1 MQYIYT
7 AYLNLDNMVYLMLT
21 SKELMEQTGISRATL
36 NNYVALGILPSPI
49 VKTPEDGEGRTTRI
63 GYFPNEALTRVKKVQ
78 EMKKEGMSIAD
89 IAEKLS
95 SKTRHRYPLEEPAAE
110 KPPKSDRSST
120 QPIYGNG
127 TSNRLSMELTID
139 SFPGPAYMVDN
150 NFDLM
155 WWNESAEKQIFG
167 TRAASAGDLQT
178 RNLLGLLVEAFTGSD
193 PQELMET
200 LRPHLAAAKKRMS
213 KASLSKIYAPL
224 GGEMLSLIESLYDG
238 ASTLEKQPIVH
249 FSSNLK
255 DESGNEVPCDLYVSF
270 YREGILFTYNPV
282 SKNDDFLLQFLA
294 QRNQVIRE
302 LLRKRKPYLSHVAV
316 MVADL
321 QNSVRLCSELPAEEY
336 FQLINDIWQES
347 ESIFRKYY
355 GTHGK
360 HAGDGMVYY
369 FFPQPDC
376 NYVLNAVQCA
386 IELQDMMK
394 KITQRWQVRK
404 GWFNELM
411 LNIGLHEGQEWF
423 GTYHA
428 GAHIEFTVL
437 GETVNYA
444 SRISDF
450 ARDGSTWVTKSM
462 LTQVPSGFRNAINY
476 GIPRKFDEDD
486 HIFVKDTYAN
496 VGSIMELENP
506 INSKFR
512 DIEMIPVTQVRG
524 ISARDI
530 RD

>member
-1 MQYIYT
+1 
-7 AYLNLDNMVYLMLT
+7 MLT

-49 VKTPEDGEGRTTRI
+49 VRTPEDGEGRTTRI
-63 GYFPNEALTRVKKVQ
+63 GYFPDEALERVRKVQ
-78 EMKKEGMSIAD
+78 EMKKEGVSIAE
-89 IAEKLS
+89 IAAQLS
-95 SKTRHRYPLEEPAAE
+95 SKSKARYPLEELQPE
-110 KPPKSDRSST
+110 SST
-120 QPIYGNG
+120 VTRPAPGQPIYGRRP
-127 TSNRLSMELTID
+127 SNKLTMELTID
-139 SFPGPAYMVDN
+139 NFPGPAYMVDN
-150 NFDLM
+150 NFELM
-155 WWNESAEKQIFG
+155 WWNEHAVDLVFG
-167 TRAASAGDLQT
+167 ARASSNGDLQT
-178 RNLLGLLVEAFTGSD
+178 RNLLSLLVEAYNGSD
-193 PQELMET
+193 QQDLMDT
-200 LRPHLAAAKKRMS
+200 LQPHLAAAKKRIS
-213 KASLSKIYAPL
+213 KKALTSIYAPL
-224 GGEMLSLIESLYDG
+224 GGEMLSLIESLYEG
-238 ASTLEKQPIVH
+238 AKTIEKQPIVQ
-249 FSSNLK
+249 FNATLK
-255 DESGNEVPCDLYVSF
+255 NAQGKDMPYDLYVSF
-270 YREGILFTYNPV
+270 YREGILFTYSPV
-282 SKNDDFLLQFLA
+282 TKDDDILLRFLA

-321 QNSVRLCSELPAEEY
+321 QNSVRLCSELPADEY

-347 ESIFRKYY
+347 EPIFRKYY

-450 ARDGSTWVTKSM
+450 ARGGSTWVTKSM

-476 GIPRKFDEDD
+476 GIPRKYDDRD

-496 VGSIMELENP
+496 VGTILELGDP
-506 INSKFR
+506 VNSKFR
-512 DIEMIPVTQVRG
+512 DIEMIPVTQIRG
-524 ISARDI
+524 ISAQDI
-530 RD
+530 KE

>member
-1 MQYIYT
+1 M
-7 AYLNLDNMVYLMLT
+7 LN
-21 SKELMEQTGISRATL
+21 SKELMEQSGISRATL

-63 GYFPNEALTRVKKVQ
+63 GYFPNEALDRVKKVQ
-78 EMKKEGMSIAD
+78 EMKKDGISIAE
-89 IAEKLS
+89 IANQLS
-95 SKTRHRYPLEEPAAE
+95 SKSRHRYPLEEPVIKENKEPA
-110 KPPKSDRSST
+110 KPSK

-127 TSNRLSMELTID
+127 TSSRLSMELTID

-150 NFDLM
+150 NFELM
-155 WWNESAEKQIFG
+155 WWNEHAEKTVFG
-167 TRAASAGDLQT
+167 PRATASGDLQT
-178 RNLLGLLVEAFTGSD
+178 RNLLSLLVEAYEGSD
-193 PQELMET
+193 TQDLMET
-200 LRPHLAAAKKRMS
+200 LQPHLAAAKKRMS
-213 KASLSKIYAPL
+213 KSALTKIYAPL
-224 GGEMLSLIESLYDG
+224 GGEMLSLIESLYEG
-238 ASTLEKQPIVH
+238 ASAIEKQPIVH
-249 FSSNLK
+249 FSATLK
-255 DESGNEVPCDLYVSF
+255 DSTGQDVPCDLYISF
-270 YREGILFTYNPV
+270 YREGILFTYNQV

-336 FQLINDIWQES
+336 FNLINDIWQES
-347 ESIFRKYY
+347 EPIFRKYY

-394 KITQRWQVRK
+394 KITQRWQIRK
-404 GWFNELM
+404 GWFNELL

-462 LTQVPSGFRNAINY
+462 LTQVPSGFRNAVNY
-476 GIPRKFDEDD
+476 GIPRKYDEDD

-496 VGSIMELENP
+496 VGSILELDDP

-524 ISARDI
+524 ISTQDI
-530 RD
+530 RN

>member
-1 MQYIYT
+1 
-7 AYLNLDNMVYLMLT
+7 MLT
-21 SKELMEQTGISRATL
+21 SKELMEQSGISRATL

-49 VKTPEDGEGRTTRI
+49 VKTPEDGEGRATRI
-63 GYFPNEALTRVKKVQ
+63 GYFPDEALERVKKVQ
-78 EMKKEGMSIAD
+78 ELKKEGRSIAD
-89 IAEKLS
+89 IAKELS
-95 SKTRHRYPLEEPAAE
+95 SKSKARYPLEDLQPESSLEPTQSE
-110 KPPKSDRSST
+110 KPN
-120 QPIYGNG
+120 QPLYGPG
-127 TSNRLSMELTID
+127 PSNRLAMELTID

-150 NFDLM
+150 NFELM
-155 WWNESAEKQIFG
+155 WWNEHAERRVFG
-167 TRAASAGDLQT
+167 KRASTTGDLQT
-178 RNLLGLLVEAFTGSD
+178 RNLLGLLVEAYEGSD
-193 PQELMET
+193 QQELMET
-200 LRPHLAAAKKRMS
+200 LRPHLAAAKKR
-213 KASLSKIYAPL
+213 LSKQALTKIYTPL

-238 ASTLEKQPIVH
+238 AQSIEKQPIVQ
-249 FSSNLK
+249 FSATLK
-255 DESGNEVPCDLYVSF
+255 NDLGKDQPYDLYLSF
-270 YREGILFTYNPV
+270 YREGILFTYSPV
-282 SKNDDFLLQFLA
+282 TKDDDFLLRFLA

-302 LLRKRKPYLSHVAV
+302 LLRRRKPYLSHVAV

-321 QNSVRLCSELPAEEY
+321 QNSVRLCSELPADEY

-347 ESIFRKYY
+347 EPIFRKYY

-394 KITQRWQVRK
+394 RITQKWQVRK

-462 LTQVPSGFRNAINY
+462 LTQVPSGYRGAINY
-476 GIPRKFDEDD
+476 GIPRRFDEND

-496 VGSIMELENP
+496 VGTILELDNP
-506 INSKFR
+506 MNAKFR
-512 DIEMIPVTQVRG
+512 DIEMIPVTQIRG
-524 ISARDI
+524 ISTQDI
-530 RD
+530 RK

>member
-1 MQYIYT
+1 
-7 AYLNLDNMVYLMLT
+7 MLT

-63 GYFPNEALTRVKKVQ
+63 GYFPNEALERVRKVQ
-78 EMKKEGMSIAD
+78 EMKKQGSSIAE

-95 SKTRHRYPLEEPAAE
+95 SKTRHRYPLEEPVVE
-110 KPPKSDRSST
+110 DKEGESPKAT
-120 QPIYGNG
+120 QPTYGGNP
-127 TSNRLSMELTID
+127 SRRLSMELTID

-150 NFDLM
+150 NFELM
-155 WWNESAEKQIFG
+155 WWNEHAEKNVFG
-167 TRAASAGDLQT
+167 PRASAAGDLQT
-178 RNLLGLLVEAFTGSD
+178 RNLLGLLVEAFEGDD
-193 PQELMET
+193 PQDLMEI
-200 LRPHLAAAKKRMS
+200 LKPHLAAAKKRMT
-213 KASLSKIYAPL
+213 KTNLNKIYAPL

-238 ASTLEKQPIVH
+238 ATAIEKQPIVH
-249 FSSNLK
+249 FSTFLL
-255 DESGNEVPCDLYVSF
+255 DDSGKEVPCDLYVSF
-270 YREGILFTYNPV
+270 YREGILFTYNQV

-347 ESIFRKYY
+347 EPIFRKYY

-394 KITQRWQVRK
+394 KITQRWQIRK

-476 GIPRKFDEDD
+476 GIPRKYDD
-486 HIFVKDTYAN
+486 HDNLFVKDTYAN
-496 VGSIMELENP
+496 VGTILELNNP
-506 INSKFR
+506 MNSKFR

-524 ISARDI
+524 ISAQDI
-530 RD
+530 RN

>member
-1 MQYIYT
+1 
-7 AYLNLDNMVYLMLT
+7 A
-21 SKELMEQTGISRATL
+21 
-36 NNYVALGILPSPI
+36 
-49 VKTPEDGEGRTTRI
+49 
-63 GYFPNEALTRVKKVQ
+63 
-78 EMKKEGMSIAD
+78 
-89 IAEKLS
+89 
-95 SKTRHRYPLEEPAAE
+95 
-110 KPPKSDRSST
+110 
-120 QPIYGNG
+120 
-127 TSNRLSMELTID
+127 SNRLSMELSID

-150 NFDLM
+150 NFELM
-155 WWNESAEKQIFG
+155 WWNNHAEDQVFG
-167 TRAASAGDLQT
+167 PRISGHGDLQT
-178 RNLLGLLVEAFTGSD
+178 RNVLSLLVEAFDGHDT
-193 PQELMET
+193 QELMDT

-213 KASLSKIYAPL
+213 KSSLTKIYAPL
-224 GGEMLSLIESLYDG
+224 GGEMLSLIESLYEG
-238 ASTLEKQPIVH
+238 AQSIEKQPIVH
-249 FSSNLK
+249 FSTQLK
-255 DESGNEVPCDLYVSF
+255 DRNNNEIPCDLYVSF
-270 YREGILFTYNPV
+270 YREGILFTYNQV

-347 ESIFRKYY
+347 EPIFRKYY

-394 KITQRWQVRK
+394 KITQRWQIRK

-462 LTQVPSGFRNAINY
+462 LTQVPSGFRQAINY
-476 GIPRKFDEDD
+476 GIPRKYDD
-486 HIFVKDTYAN
+486 HEQLFVKDTYAN
-496 VGSIMELENP
+496 VGTILELDNP

-512 DIEMIPVTQVRG
+512 DIEMIPVTQIRG
-524 ISARDI
+524 ISSQDI
-530 RD
+530 RS

>member
-1 MQYIYT
+1 
-7 AYLNLDNMVYLMLT
+7 MLT

-49 VKTPEDGEGRTTRI
+49 VKTPEDGDGRATRI
-63 GYFPNEALTRVKKVQ
+63 GYFPNEALERVRKVQ
-78 EMKKEGMSIAD
+78 AMKKDGASIAE
-89 IAEKLS
+89 IAEQLS
-95 SKTRHRYPLEEPAAE
+95 SKTGARYPLSEPQE
-110 KPPKSDRSST
+110 GGQVKSEPPSPAR
-120 QPIYGNG
+120 QPIYGRT
-127 TSNRLSMELTID
+127 TSDRLSMELTID

-150 NFDLM
+150 NFELM
-155 WWNESAEKQIFG
+155 WWNRHAEESVFG
-167 TRAASAGDLQT
+167 PRLSNAGDLQT
-178 RNLLGLLVEAFTGSD
+178 RNLLSLLVEAFDGDDT
-193 PQELMET
+193 QELMEI
-200 LRPHLAAAKKRMS
+200 LRPHLAAAKKRLS
-213 KASLSKIYAPL
+213 KTALTKIYAPL
-224 GGEMLSLIESLYDG
+224 GGEMLSLIEALYEG
-238 ASTLEKQPIVH
+238 AQTIEKQPIVH
-249 FSSNLK
+249 FSTYLK
-255 DESGNEVPCDLYVSF
+255 DRNNNEVPCDLYLSF
-270 YREGILFTYNPV
+270 YREGILFTYNQV

-336 FQLINDIWQES
+336 FHLINDIWQES
-347 ESIFRKYY
+347 EPIFRKYY

-394 KITQRWQVRK
+394 RITQRWQVRK

-462 LTQVPSGFRNAINY
+462 LTQVPSGFRQAINY
-476 GIPRKFDEDD
+476 GIPRKFDEND
-486 HIFVKDTYAN
+486 HLFVKDTYAN
-496 VGSIMELENP
+496 IGTILELDNP

-524 ISARDI
+524 ISSQDI
-530 RD
+530 R

>member
-1 MQYIYT
+1 
-7 AYLNLDNMVYLMLT
+7 MLS
-21 SKELMEQTGISRATL
+21 SKDLMEQSGISRATL
-36 NNYVALGILPSPI
+36 NNYVALGILPSPV
-49 VKTPEDGEGRTTRI
+49 VKSPVDGEEGRATRI
-63 GYFPNEALTRVKKVQ
+63 GYFPNEALDRVQKVQ
-78 EMKKEGMSIAD
+78 ELKKEGMSIAD
-89 IAEKLS
+89 IASKLS
-95 SKTRHRYPLEEPAAE
+95 NNAPYKYPLEEPETRNAPGE
-110 KPPKSDRSST
+110 NSGVTRG
-120 QPIYGNG
+120 IYANRP
-127 TSNRLSMELTID
+127 SNSLSMELTID

-150 NFDLM
+150 NFELM
-155 WWNESAEKQIFG
+155 WWNENAERQVFG
-167 TRAASAGDLQT
+167 NRVTSIGDLQT
-178 RNLLGLLVEAFTGSD
+178 RNLLEILVETFAEGD
-193 PQELMET
+193 PDELMEN
-200 LRPHLAAAKKRMS
+200 LRPYLAAAKKRMS
-213 KASLSKIYAPL
+213 KSTLSKLYAPL
-224 GGEMLSLIESLYDG
+224 GGEMLALIESLYDG
-238 ASTLEKQPIVH
+238 AAKLEKQPIVR

-255 DESGNEVPCDLYVSF
+255 DESGTEIPCDLYASF
-270 YREGILFTYNPV
+270 FREGILFTYNPV

-347 ESIFRKYY
+347 EPIFRKYH

-394 KITQRWQVRK
+394 RITQRWQVRK
-404 GWFNELM
+404 GWFNKLM
-411 LNIGLHEGQEWF
+411 LNTGLHEGQEWF

-428 GAHIEFTVL
+428 GSHIEFTVL

-450 ARDGSTWVTKSM
+450 AREGSTWITKSM
-462 LTQVPSGFRNAINY
+462 LTQVPSGYRNAINY
-476 GIPRKFDEDD
+476 GIPRNFDED
-486 HIFVKDTYAN
+486 HMFVKNTYAN
-496 VGSIMELENP
+496 VGSILELENP

-512 DIEMIPVTQVRG
+512 DIAMIPVTQIRG
-524 ISARDI
+524 ISTQDI
-530 RD
+530 TD